1 MGWRPGARSG
11 RAGSGRRRP
20 PEPPAWPCS
29 GPARRSGSAPA
40 RCRPHRRRSG
50 TRPGRSGGNKQ
61 PGRRCGVRRT
71 HRCRRPARRRTG
83 PGFAGPT
90 GSHGPGP
97 GAGRDPVERR
107 FAQSRAFYVTRLS
120 LPAGDNAVPMP
131 DQAKPLVS
139 ALVVSYNAKDLLLQC
154 LQAFFANSDVPVE
167 AVVVDNDSSDGSAA
181 AVTDEFP
188 QATVLAQPKNLGYG
202 RAANLGL
209 ERCQG
214 RFVLLLSS
222 EVTVDP
228 QAVGRMADFL
238 LTRPDAGA
246 VGPRLLLPN
255 GRLDPDAR
263 RAFPMPRTL
272 FYRTVGL
279 SRLFPK
285 SPRFGRYNMGHV
297 PESDVH
303 EMDAG
308 TGACLMLRMA
318 ALDRVGFF
326 DPRYFMF
333 GEDIDLCYRLKL
345 GGWKVFYL
353 PTATA
358 THQKRAATNKSQR
371 QATYERYRSMW
382 TYHFKHHSKEVSAFG
397 NGLVW
402 AQIWGRWVAAS
413 VRDSVTKSNRQS
425 S

>member
-1 MGWRPGARSG
+1 
-11 RAGSGRRRP
+11 
-20 PEPPAWPCS
+20 
-29 GPARRSGSAPA
+29 
-40 RCRPHRRRSG
+40 
-50 TRPGRSGGNKQ
+50 
-61 PGRRCGVRRT
+61 
-71 HRCRRPARRRTG
+71 
-83 PGFAGPT
+83 
-90 GSHGPGP
+90 
-97 GAGRDPVERR
+97 
-107 FAQSRAFYVTRLS
+107 
-120 LPAGDNAVPMP
+120 MP

-154 LQAFFANSDVPVE
+154 LQAFFASADVPVE

-188 QATVLAQPKNLGYG
+188 QATVLVQPKNLGYG

-214 RFVLLLSS
+214 RFILLLNSD
-222 EVTVDP
+222 VTVEP
-228 QAVGRMADFL
+228 QSIGRMADFL

-246 VGPRLLLPN
+246 VGPRLVLPN

-272 FYRTVGL
+272 FYNTVGL
-279 SRLFPK
+279 NRLFPR
-285 SPRFGRYNMGHV
+285 SPRFGRYNMGHL
-297 PESDVH
+297 PETDVH

-308 TGACLMLRMA
+308 SGACLMVRSA

-333 GEDIDLCYRLKL
+333 GEDVDLCYRLKL

-353 PTATA
+353 PTARA
-358 THQKRAATNKSQR
+358 THHVSPATPEVERQR
-371 QATYERYRSMW
+371 SYERHRSMW
-382 TYHFKHHSKEVSAFG
+382 TYHFKHHAEDVSAFG

-402 AQIWGRWVAAS
+402 AQIWGRWVAERVKGTVS
-413 VRDSVTKSNRQS
+413 RPKRQS
-425 S
+425 G

>member
-1 MGWRPGARSG
+1 
-11 RAGSGRRRP
+11 
-20 PEPPAWPCS
+20 
-29 GPARRSGSAPA
+29 
-40 RCRPHRRRSG
+40 
-50 TRPGRSGGNKQ
+50 
-61 PGRRCGVRRT
+61 
-71 HRCRRPARRRTG
+71 
-83 PGFAGPT
+83 
-90 GSHGPGP
+90 
-97 GAGRDPVERR
+97 
-107 FAQSRAFYVTRLS
+107 
-120 LPAGDNAVPMP
+120 MP

-139 ALVVSYNAKDLLLQC
+139 ALVVSYNAKDLLLRC
-154 LQAFFANSDVPVE
+154 LHAFYSSADVPVE

-188 QATVLAQPKNLGYG
+188 QATVLVQPKNLGYG
-202 RAANLGL
+202 RAANIGL

-214 RFVLLLSS
+214 RFVLLLGSD
-222 EVTVDP
+222 VTVDA
-228 QAVGRMADFL
+228 QSVGRMADFL

-255 GRLDPDAR
+255 GRPDPDAR
-263 RAFPMPRTL
+263 RAFPLPSTL

-333 GEDIDLCYRLKL
+333 GEDLDLCYRLKL

-353 PTATA
+353 PTSGA
-358 THQKRAATNKSQR
+358 THHLTPAPPEMQR
-371 QATYERYRSMW
+371 QMSYERHRSMW
-382 TYHFKHHSKEVSAFG
+382 AYHFKHHAEDVSAFG

-402 AQIWGRWVAAS
+402 AQIWGRWAAERVKETVKRPKRES
-413 VRDSVTKSNRQS
+413 G
-425 S
+425 